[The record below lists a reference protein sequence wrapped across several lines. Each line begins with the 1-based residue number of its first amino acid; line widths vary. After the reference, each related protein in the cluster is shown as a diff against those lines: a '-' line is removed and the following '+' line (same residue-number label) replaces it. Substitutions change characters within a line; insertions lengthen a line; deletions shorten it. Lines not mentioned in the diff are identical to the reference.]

1 MLMYVCVYLAVPQV
15 KRNLE
20 AMLFKVKALT
30 EAMGCLG
37 STHTHA
43 HMVFLLKA
51 RASHYLT

>member
-1 MLMYVCVYLAVPQV
+1 MNVECMNVYLAVPQV

-37 STHTHA
+37 KLS
-43 HMVFLLKA
+43 
-51 RASHYLT
+51 SIDI